1 MTAGTRTA
9 ACSIRRLL
17 HHVLLALVVV
27 HAQKDE
33 VHFLEDLEVHVD
45 DLLAVERAFQEG
57 DELPLLQQGLNVLE
71 YLTQL
76 ERIAVYEVLGERQRV
91 VDTSGGQQL
100 LVLLEPVLK
109 KYIFSLRLQICI
121 LSFDVVCEL
130 DELLRE
136 HLIEELL
143 QCLVLLA

>member
-1 MTAGTRTA
+1 MTACAWTTTR
-9 ACSIRRLL
+9 SVRRLL

-27 HAQKDE
+27 HAQEDE
-33 VHFLEDLEVHVD
+33 VHFLQDLEVHVD
-45 DLLAVERAFQEG
+45 DLLTVKRAFQEC
-57 DELPLLQQGLNVLE
+57 DEFPLLQQGLDVLE

-91 VDTSGGQQL
+91 VDASGGQQL

-109 KYIFSLRLQICI
+109 KYIFSLRLQIHV
-121 LSFDVVCEL
+121 LSFDVVREL
-130 DELLRE
+130 DELLSE